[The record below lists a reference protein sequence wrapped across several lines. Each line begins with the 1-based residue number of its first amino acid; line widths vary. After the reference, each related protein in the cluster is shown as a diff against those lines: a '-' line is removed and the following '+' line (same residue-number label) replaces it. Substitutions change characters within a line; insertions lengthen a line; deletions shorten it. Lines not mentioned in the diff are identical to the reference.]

1 MAGFAPQLNGNVGFV
16 EAQQGSAGGL
26 GALSSLTGSFL
37 SKPAAAR
44 APSEDERNAAL
55 WQDMY
60 PDQDIAEA
68 SMGQLR
74 KFGKRNPS
82 AANWGVSTAE
92 ATLNQNV
99 ADFTAATDSERSI
112 STKLR
117 EDWATSP
124 DGVVAQNTASSI
136 EDEGKRTAFLAEQHA
151 SWMGRKVQAQ
161 QLTEETQQYGVNA
174 KRREEMWT
182 LEGFNMK
189 GGADTVATA
198 MTDAV
203 ESMMLNPSATI
214 NLDDTGITAAIPQL
228 AGTVLTRDN
237 APMVMETFRS
247 SYMDNQTRRIA
258 GAYGITNGE
267 LGQMPDAVKSQVF
280 GKFDSTLTWLTK
292 EVDPAQIKKRLDNE
306 AYLGMIEAG
315 VPLDKINAISLAA
328 KGNPELTA
336 AITASL
342 VGDVGAVMQAYE
354 GGDFDGAL
362 QTAKNLSKQERDRS
376 FAGFSELAKV
386 WGGTSSAGE
395 VYAEVPET
403 LRGVGFASATM
414 SAFTVA
420 QAESG
425 DTPLVLGKNW
435 YKQNVESQGKAYALA
450 AKHDPNFEPTMVKNL
465 TSDLATNVE
474 MLRTEASKQGFVPT
488 LENGNIVLVH
498 GGPTHTQKMAA
509 FEAAIAYSKEKDP
522 AGVAGIEANRDAYL
536 AETPTAMNLEIGE
549 KNVDVLGD
557 AVYKFNA
564 LKNLGDIG
572 SQVRDLTTA
581 DFELVDAEADAIA
594 AETMATFKNQAIID
608 AGGIIT
614 TELGAAPTVAPTF
627 SGLIDQKESGGGPDQ
642 YDTLFGHRNRTNGV
656 RVSTM
661 TLGQLR
667 EFSSTSGEYGQSVK
681 GEIGRVSTPMGKYQI
696 VGTTLRGI
704 QKELNLPDSVN
715 FTPAVQEL
723 MGVYLGQRRL
733 AAGGSQSSLRAGLRA
748 EWEGFKGASDAQL
761 DTVISE
767 LRDAPPVT
775 REQIAAASRD
785 TAVPQGSVF
794 SGLRTSSGPSSR
806 DVVTGATPS
815 DVAPEATT
823 GLGVQPS
830 APASEAGAFVQTP
843 TGEGENLR
851 TDRTGGEAFKA
862 SAANQPDSAP
872 NSEVA
877 DNLRSMASAAS
888 TLHGEGSATTN
899 KINALI
905 KIVDSGGKVKASDVT
920 KLIKETKALPRTPSR
935 QELLADLYEMR
946 DEASER

>member
-1 MAGFAPQLNGNVGFV
+1 MAGFAPQLNAGVGFV
-16 EAQQGSAGGL
+16 QAQQGSAGGL
-26 GALSSLTGSFL
+26 GVLSSLSGMLPSG
-37 SKPAAAR
+37 SKPAGR

-60 PDQDIAEA
+60 PDQDIASA

-82 AANWGVSTAE
+82 AAEWGVSTAE
-92 ATLNQNV
+92 GVLNQNV
-99 ADFTAATDSERSI
+99 ADFEAATESERTI

-124 DGVVAQNTASSI
+124 DGVVAQNTAASI
-136 EDEGKRTAFLAEQHA
+136 EDEGRRATYLAEQHA
-151 SWMGRKVQAQ
+151 SWMGRQVKAQ
-161 QLTEETQQYGVNA
+161 LLTEETQQYGVNA
-174 KRREEMWT
+174 KRRDEMWT

-203 ESMMLNPSATI
+203 ESMMLNPSATL

-247 SYMDNQTRRIA
+247 AYIDNQTRRVA
-258 GAYGITNGE
+258 GAYGVTAGE
-267 LGQMPDAVKSQVF
+267 LGQMPDDVKNQVF

-342 VGDVGAVMQAYE
+342 VGDVGAVMQGFE
-354 GGDFDGAL
+354 NGDFDGAL
-362 QTAKNLSKQERDRS
+362 QTANNLSKQERDRS

-395 VYAEVPET
+395 VYAEVPEAMK
-403 LRGVGFASATM
+403 GVGFATATM

-435 YKQNVESQGKAYALA
+435 YKQNVESQGQAYVLA
-450 AKHDPNFEPTMVKNL
+450 AKHYPNFEPTMVKNL

-474 MLRTEASKQGFVPT
+474 MLRTEASKQGFVPK

-509 FEAAIAYSKEKDP
+509 FEAAIASAKEKDP
-522 AGVAGIEANRDAYL
+522 ASVGGIEANREAYL
-536 AETPTAMNLEIGE
+536 AETPTAMNLEIGD
-549 KNVDVLGD
+549 KSVDVLGD

-581 DFELVDAEADAIA
+581 DFNLVDAEADAIA
-594 AETMATFKNQAIID
+594 AKTMATFKDQAIID

-614 TELGAAPTVAPTF
+614 TELGSAETAPTTPEAPVANGRIAEAVGVDFGSIEQEYGLPEGYLERTAQIESSGNPDAKNPNSSAGGLFQQIDSNAKEFGVTDRFNPEQSTVGAAKFAKQNAAKLRGVLGREPTGAELYLAHQQGGAGAARLLSDRDRPVNTLLSDDAITLNGGSLDMTAGDF
-627 SGLIDQKESGGGPDQ
+627 ADLWIDKWNATSGG
-642 YDTLFGHRNRTNGV
+642 RATNAAQA
-656 RVSTM
+656 TPP
-661 TLGQLR
+661 
-667 EFSSTSGEYGQSVK
+667 SSS
-681 GEIGRVSTPMGKYQI
+681 P
-696 VGTTLRGI
+696 
-704 QKELNLPDSVN
+704 
-715 FTPAVQEL
+715 
-723 MGVYLGQRRL
+723 
-733 AAGGSQSSLRAGLRA
+733 
-748 EWEGFKGASDAQL
+748 AQL
-761 DTVISE
+761 ADN
-767 LRDAPPVT
+767 
-775 REQIAAASRD
+775 Q
-785 TAVPQGSVF
+785 
-794 SGLRTSSGPSSR
+794 
-806 DVVTGATPS
+806 
-815 DVAPEATT
+815 PEATT
-823 GLGVQPS
+823 SLGVQPS

-843 TGEGENLR
+843 TGEGENLG

-862 SAANQPDSAP
+862 AAARQDSAVD
-872 NSEVA
+872 EGVA
-877 DNLRSMASAAS
+877 DNLRAIASNASA
-888 TLHGEGSATTN
+888 LHGKGSATTK

-905 KIVDSGGKVKASDVT
+905 KTVDGGGKVKASDVT

-946 DEASER
+946 DEANG

>member
-1 MAGFAPQLNGNVGFV
+1 MAGFAPQLNGGVGFV
-16 EAQQGSAGGL
+16 QAQGGDAGGL
-26 GALSSLTGSFL
+26 GVLSSLSSMLPSGG
-37 SKPAAAR
+37 KPAGR

-74 KFGKRNPS
+74 SFGKRNPS
-82 AANWGVSTAE
+82 AADWGVSTAE

-99 ADFTAATDSERSI
+99 ADFTAATESERTI

-136 EDEGKRTAFLAEQHA
+136 EDEGKRTAYLAKSHA
-151 SWMGRKVQAQ
+151 DWMGRKVQAQ
-161 QLTEETQQYGVNA
+161 QLVEEKQQYGMNA
-174 KRREEMWT
+174 ERRNEMWT

-203 ESMMLNPSATI
+203 ESMMLNPSTTI

-228 AGTVLTRDN
+228 AGTVLTRNN
-237 APMVMETFRS
+237 ASTVMGDFRAA
-247 SYMDNQTRRIA
+247 YMDIQTGRIA
-258 GAYGITNGE
+258 GAYGVTKGE
-267 LGQMPDAVKSQVF
+267 LGQMPDAVRNQVF

-354 GGDFDGAL
+354 GGNFDGAL
-362 QTAKNLSKQERDRS
+362 QSAKNLSKQERDRS

-414 SAFTVA
+414 AAFTVA

-435 YKQNVESQGKAYALA
+435 YKQNVESQGQAYVLA

-488 LENGNIVLVH
+488 LDQGNIVLVH

-509 FEAAIAYSKEKDP
+509 FEAAIATSKEKDP

-564 LKNLGDIG
+564 LKNLGNIG

-581 DFELVDAEADAIA
+581 DFNLVDAEAEALA
-594 AETMATFKNQAIID
+594 AETMATFKNQATID

-614 TELGAAPTVAPTF
+614 TELGAAEAAPTAPEALVANGRISQSVGVDF
-627 SGLIDQKESGGGPDQ
+627 GSIEQEYGLPEGFLERTAQIESGGNPAAK
-642 YDTLFGHRNRTNGV
+642 NPN
-656 RVSTM
+656 
-661 TLGQLR
+661 
-667 EFSSTSGEYGQSVK
+667 SS
-681 GEIGRVSTPMGKYQI
+681 
-696 VGTTLRGI
+696 
-704 QKELNLPDSVN
+704 
-715 FTPAVQEL
+715 
-723 MGVYLGQRRL
+723 
-733 AAGGSQSSLRAGLRA
+733 AGGLFQQIDANAKEFGVTDRFNPEQSTVGAAKFAKQNAARLRKVLGREPTGAELYLAHQQGGAGAARLLSDPDRPVNTLLSDDAITLNGGSLDMTAGEFADLWINKWNNGGGGRPTN
-748 EWEGFKGASDAQL
+748 STQ
-761 DTVISE
+761 TT
-767 LRDAPPVT
+767 PPAT
-775 REQIAAASRD
+775 
-785 TAVPQGSVF
+785 P
-794 SGLRTSSGPSSR
+794 
-806 DVVTGATPS
+806 ATPS

-823 GLGVQPS
+823 SLGTQPS
-830 APASEAGAFVQTP
+830 APASGAGAFVQTP

-862 SAANQPDSAP
+862 SAATQDLAP
-872 NSEVA
+872 VSSEVSE
-877 DNLRSMASAAS
+877 NLRSIASIAS
-888 TLHGEGSATTN
+888 VVHGEGSATTK

-905 KIVDSGGKVKASDVT
+905 KTVDSGGKVKASDVT
-920 KLIKETKALPRTPSR
+920 KLIKETKALPRTPAR

-946 DEASER
+946 DEADD